1 MTSAPKFYTEEEPTG
16 FLAYVDALVAE
27 RDLARAEAAS
37 WEEQCLDARKEV
49 AELRAAAAHPRGAR
63 AVQRLTLA
71 ERDALPRRTY
81 DDPYDGRGQ
90 Q

>member
-1 MTSAPKFYTEEEPTG
+1 MTTHTQFRTEEPPTG
-16 FLAYVDALVAE
+16 FLDWADNLVAE

-49 AELRAAAAHPRGAR
+49 AELRAAAAHTRGAR

-81 DDPYDGRGQ
+81 DDQYDGRGQ